1 MALTA
6 EMVKA
11 QALSLGFDLC
21 GICAADAYPEL
32 AFLDEWLA
40 RGYAGDMAYLGRTRR
55 VRRDVRH
62 ILPSAQS
69 VCGDLDTRI
78 LALRASY
85 AKCVDEAV
93 ANAVAEVGSSKL
105 AVLASNR

>member
-1 MALTA
+1 MKSIRFLLPAAALVFST
-6 EMVKA
+6 
-11 QALSLGFDLC
+11 L
-21 GICAADAYPEL
+21 AA
-32 AFLDEWLA
+32 
-40 RGYAGDMAYLGRTRR
+40 AGP
-55 VRRDVRH
+55 RDVQSVVVRFNDLELQSPGGVAGLH
-62 ILPSAQS
+62 QRIRNAAQS